1 MAVRLKKQNEFLSA
15 SVKVDNNPVNKVN
28 TNPATEKVISDVNIV
43 TRSEKKLVDDVNT
56 NVTIVGDSMINGL
69 NANGFNKDQRVKIK
83 PFGGATLSDL
93 LDYIKPTLRK
103 KPFKIIIHVGTNDI
117 TNKIDTTPNL
127 KKIVN
132 LVEFESPSTII
143 AFSNVT
149 FHDDKK
155 DMSTKVKD
163 LNLKIA
169 EFCKNEH
176 VHLINNSNIT
186 ITHLS
191 KRKLHLNQKD
201 CRHWQ
206 KTSFCI

>member
-1 MAVRLKKQNEFLSA
+1 MQMASTKTRESKS
-15 SVKVDNNPVNKVN
+15 NP
-28 TNPATEKVISDVNIV
+28 
-43 TRSEKKLVDDVNT
+43 L
-56 NVTIVGDSMINGL
+56 
-69 NANGFNKDQRVKIK
+69 
-83 PFGGATLSDL
+83 GGATSSEL

-132 LVEFESPSTII
+132 LVKSESPSTII

-176 VHLINNSNIT
+176 VHLINSNIT
-186 ITHLS
+186 TTHLS
-191 KRKLHLNQKD
+191 KRKLHQNQKGLSTLAKKL
-201 CRHWQ
+201 H
-206 KTSFCI
+206 FVL